1 MTELQLYKFIEENDV
16 SLRWDGD
23 ELIAWISF
31 LWISE
36 FANLLRY
43 DLLSDGG
50 LEVNLQSDC
59 IALDMTEICEHFGIE
74 PENIFA
80 KEEE

>member
-1 MTELQLYKFIEENDV
+1 MTELQLYKFVEENNV

-23 ELIAWISF
+23 ELIAWIPF
-31 LWISE
+31 LCISE
-36 FANLLRY
+36 FANLLGY

-50 LEVNLQSDC
+50 LDVNLQSDC
-59 IALDMTEICEHFGIE
+59 IALDMTEICEYFGIE

>member
-36 FANLLRY
+36 FANLLGY

-50 LEVNLQSDC
+50 LDVNLQ
-59 IALDMTEICEHFGIE
+59 
-74 PENIFA
+74 
-80 KEEE
+80 

>member
-36 FANLLRY
+36 FANLLGY

-59 IALDMTEICEHFGIE
+59 IALDMTEICKYFGIE